1 MTETD
6 FKLYHY
12 WRSSS
17 SWRIRWAL
25 AIKNL
30 RAEYH
35 HVGLLDGES
44 EAPAHRERNPLG
56 LVPVLEIRKTRQF
69 FIEST
74 AIIEYLDE
82 LYPEPSLIGDSAE
95 ARLQI
100 RALAQIIN
108 ADIQPIQGLAV
119 LDHLSADPGIRKK
132 WAQHWIHEGFN
143 AYEKLIEKNASL
155 FSFGDRITLADLCL
169 IPQCYNAE
177 RFGVNLAAYPQILR
191 IYRQSL
197 ETESC
202 QASHPERFKPADF
215 VGA

>member
-56 LVPVLEIRKTRQF
+56 LVPVLEIRKTRQVL
-69 FIEST
+69 T
-74 AIIEYLDE
+74 AE
-82 LYPEPSLIGDSAE
+82 
-95 ARLQI
+95 
-100 RALAQIIN
+100 
-108 ADIQPIQGLAV
+108 
-119 LDHLSADPGIRKK
+119 
-132 WAQHWIHEGFN
+132 
-143 AYEKLIEKNASL
+143 
-155 FSFGDRITLADLCL
+155 
-169 IPQCYNAE
+169 
-177 RFGVNLAAYPQILR
+177 
-191 IYRQSL
+191 
-197 ETESC
+197 
-202 QASHPERFKPADF
+202 
-215 VGA
+215 